1 MASAGRIC
9 NFGHVPSSVKK
20 RAWVKLTDFAGLD
33 AGPLAAARALTERLQ
48 SSIRPRGRAECRAGG
63 SARIEVSA
71 SPCCTTAQLG
81 LCWSI
86 PCSRFRRYA
95 LMPGPRSS
103 VDRAA
108 VLEIGSWG

>member
-48 SSIRPRGRAECRAGG
+48 SSTGRAGGQSAVRGSGAQSSSAAVPSG

-95 LMPGPRSS
+95 LMPGPP
-103 VDRAA
+103 
-108 VLEIGSWG
+108 